1 MDTISPLDGR
11 YREKTRHLAQYF
23 SEEAMIKRKTEI
35 EIDYFL
41 AFAEQIKLG
50 LSTEKVRLVKQIK
63 ETIVPEYIQNLE
75 KKTRHDIK
83 AIELYLRESF
93 DMQGLAEYKEYLHFG
108 LTSQDINSVALST
121 MLREFTNKEF
131 PKTLHKLRE
140 ELKKLANKC
149 NYVMPARTHG
159 QVAVP
164 TTLKKELEVFLYR
177 LEREFNSNYMSH
189 VFYAKFGG
197 AVGNLSAHYLAYPH
211 IDWVA
216 FADNFCNSYGL
227 HRSQV
232 TTQVDN
238 NDTLS
243 EYLSMIAR
251 FNNILI
257 NLSRDIWMYNS
268 YGYFDKKVTEQEVG
282 SSTMP
287 QKINPIEFENAEGN
301 LEYAN
306 AILRFMADK
315 LQISR
320 MQRDLSDSTVIRN
333 IGVPLAHTILAYDN
347 ITAGIKKLNPDWLS
361 LSHDVDANLQIL
373 SEAIQTILRTEKVQD
388 AFELTKKI
396 TRGKVAF
403 FMDTVVGRLQHSGVS
418 EDIIGRIKE
427 LRPVDYLGKL
437 LKNKTI

>member
-11 YREKTRHLAQYF
+11 YREKTRHLADYF
-23 SEEAMIKRKTEI
+23 SEEAMVKRKTEI

-41 AFAEQIKLG
+41 WLANALKIGLTKEEKELIQQIKA
-50 LSTEKVRLVKQIK
+50 TIIPKYIIEKI
-63 ETIVPEYIQNLE
+63 EP
-75 KKTRHDIK
+75 KTKHDIK

-93 DMQGLAEYKEYLHFG
+93 DMQGLSKYKEYIHFG
-108 LTSQDINSVALST
+108 LTSQDINSVALSS
-121 MLREFTNKEF
+121 MIREFTNKQF

-140 ELKKLANKC
+140 ELKKLANKSD
-149 NYVMPARTHG
+149 YVMPARTHG
-159 QVAVP
+159 QIAVP

-177 LEREFNSNYMSH
+177 IEQEFNGNYMNH

-197 AVGNLSAHYLAYPH
+197 AVGNLSAHYLAYPDV
-211 IDWVA
+211 DWCK

-227 HRSQV
+227 YRSQV

-238 NDTLS
+238 NDNLS
-243 EYLSMIAR
+243 NYLTMIAR

-257 NLSRDIWMYNS
+257 NLCRDIWMYNS
-268 YGYFDKKVTEQEVG
+268 YGYFEKKVSEQEVG

-306 AILRFMADK
+306 AILHFMADK

-320 MQRDLSDSTVIRN
+320 MQRDLSDSTVTRN

-347 ITAGIKKLNPDWLS
+347 ITTGLKKLNPEWLTIS
-361 LSHDVDANLQIL
+361 NDVDANLQML
-373 SEAIQTILRTEKVQD
+373 SEGIQTILRKEQVQN
-388 AFELTKKI
+388 AFEIVKNI
-396 TRGKVAF
+396 TRGRSSYRFMENVLNCLGGAGVGEHIREKVK
-403 FMDTVVGRLQHSGVS
+403 DLDPS
-418 EDIIGRIKE
+418 K
-427 LRPVDYLGKL
+427 YLGSIKR
-437 LKNKTI
+437 K

>member
-1 MDTISPLDGR
+1 METISPLDGR
-11 YREKTRHLAQYF
+11 YREKVRHLADYF
-23 SEEAMIKRKTEI
+23 SEEAMIRRKTEI

-41 AFAEQIKLG
+41 ALAEQLKLG
-50 LSTEKVRLVKQIK
+50 LTKAEVALVKQIK
-63 ETIVPEYIQNLE
+63 TTTVPKYIIETLE

-83 AIELYLRESF
+83 AIELYIRESF
-93 DMQGLAEYKEYLHFG
+93 DMQGLQKYKEYIHFG
-108 LTSQDINSVALST
+108 LTSQDINSIALST
-121 MLREFTNKEF
+121 ILRDFTNKEF

-140 ELKKLANKC
+140 ELKKLANKSG
-149 NYVMPARTHG
+149 YVIPARTHG

-164 TTLKKELEVFLYR
+164 TTLKKELEVFIYR
-177 LEREFNSNYMSH
+177 LEQEFNSNYMSH

-197 AVGNLSAHYLAYPH
+197 AVGNLSAHYLAYPD

-227 HRSQV
+227 YRSQV

-238 NDTLS
+238 NDNLS
-243 EYLSMIAR
+243 RYLSMIAR

-320 MQRDLSDSTVIRN
+320 MQRDLSDSTVLRN

-347 ITAGIKKLNPDWLS
+347 ITCGIKKLNPDWLTI
-361 LSHDVDANLQIL
+361 SHDVEANLQIL
-373 SEAIQTILRTEKVQD
+373 SEAIQTILRTEKVED

-396 TRGKVAF
+396 TRGKFAF
-403 FMDTVVGRLQHSGVS
+403 FMDTVSNRLRGSGIS
-418 EDIIGRIKE
+418 EEVINRVKE
-427 LRPVDYLGKL
+427 LKPSHYLGKI
-437 LKNKTI
+437 LKK